1 MSDRTDPGGCA
12 LAFDVGS
19 RWLGVAIGNALSHS
33 ARPLGTIDRQAENT
47 EQRVRALLA
56 EWRPTALVV
65 GDPLDIDG
73 GEQEATRI
81 ARRFARQLRHWSGLP
96 VALMDERF
104 SSREADARHTHGR
117 RQGTARRKHAAHQD
131 AGAAQVIL
139 ERWLDAGMPY
149 PEPTP

>member
-1 MSDRTDPGGCA
+1 MTERSDLDPRDWE
-12 LAFDVGS
+12 AFRAAAHRLLDAG
-19 RWLGVAIGNALSHS
+19 
-33 ARPLGTIDRQAENT
+33 IDRMRDAGM
-47 EQRVRALLA
+47 
-56 EWRPTALVV
+56 P
-65 GDPLDIDG
+65 DPLV
-73 GEQEATRI
+73 
-81 ARRFARQLRHWSGLP
+81 RRFARQLRHWSGLP